1 MIEQYFE
8 HIFIGITFF
17 VAIVALIFWI
27 LIILALFMFSRDV
40 KNCDIERQSSTIQ
53 TTSSDI
59 FFYDDGLPTI
69 IFTQDFV

>member
-1 MIEQYFE
+1 MIQYIE
-8 HIFIGITFF
+8 HIFIGVTFF
-17 VAIVALIFWI
+17 AAIVALFFWI

>member
-1 MIEQYFE
+1 MIQYIE
-8 HIFIGITFF
+8 HYFIWITFF
-17 VAIVALIFWI
+17 VAIVALFLWI
-27 LIILALFMFSRDV
+27 LIILALFMFSRHV
-40 KNCDIERQSSTIQ
+40 KKCDIERPSSTTQ